1 MEVENLLSDLI
12 KIQSVNPPGGETAVA
27 NYLKRLF
34 DRLHIPNEIIA
45 DNTGRGSFIATIGKG
60 ERRLLFLSHVDVVPV
75 SNNWD
80 FQPFS
85 GDIKD
90 GFVYGRGAL
99 DCKGLTAA
107 EVYATIQLAQSGK
120 LNGKLILAAT
130 ADEEAGG
137 AHGVEYIVKNYKD
150 KLMADFCV
158 NEGGAAPLQVGDKV
172 CHFIQTGEKGIA
184 WWHMKTKGTSAHG
197 SIPWLGDNAVVK
209 MSRIIT
215 GLADYKPQVILI
227 PEVKQLIQQIAALK
241 GVTIPITKANLP
253 KIIPLLGDRIFSVY
267 LTACTRMSVSPN
279 MVQGGLKTNIVP
291 DSCEADLDT
300 RLLPGQDREYVLNEF
315 KNVLK
320 DTEITSTQYFPPT
333 FSTSDTPYY
342 RLMVE
347 TLKEFVGNSP
357 VVPSISTGAS
367 DSRFLRDE
375 GVPCYGIS
383 MMALNF
389 DPAMEGTVH
398 GKNEKIDIPSLKLK
412 TNFLIRLAKKYL
424 GS

>member
-34 DRLHIPNEIIA
+34 DGLHIPNEIIA
-45 DNTGRGSFIATIGKG
+45 DSTGRGSFIATIGKG
-60 ERRLLFLSHVDVVPV
+60 KRRLLFLSHVDVVPV

-137 AHGVEYIVKNYKD
+137 AHGVEYIVKNFKE
-150 KLMADFCV
+150 KLKADFCV
-158 NEGGAAPLQVGDKV
+158 NEGGRALKIGDKP
-172 CHFIQTGEKGIA
+172 CHLIQTGEKGIA
-184 WWHMKTKGTSAHG
+184 WWHIKTKGTSAHG
-197 SIPWLGDNAVVK
+197 SLPWLGDNAVVK

-215 GLADYKPQVILI
+215 ALADYKPQVILI

-241 GVTIPITKANLP
+241 GVNIPVTKANLP
-253 KIIPLLGDRIFSVY
+253 KIILLLGNRVFSAY

-279 MVQGGLKTNIVP
+279 MVQGGVKTNIVP
-291 DSCEADLDT
+291 DGGDAELDT
-300 RLLPGQDREYVLNEF
+300 RLLPGQDKEYVLNEF
-315 KNVLK
+315 RNILK
-320 DTEITSTQYFPPT
+320 DAEVTCTQYFPPT
-333 FSTSDTPYY
+333 FSSSNTPYY

-347 TLKEFVGNSP
+347 TLREFVDDSP
-357 VVPSISTGAS
+357 ILPTISTGAS

-412 TNFLIRLAKKYL
+412 TDFLIRLAERYL
-424 GS
+424 GG